1 MICGPYPKNPYK
13 KIVNQ
18 KYKIRDHNLG
28 YDFFFTNNFYT
39 NNCYTNNFYT
49 KNFYTK
55 NPSAGSAGVWW
66 PVLCSA
72 AHAPAAA
79 GGSVAFWAGGL
90 GGALGLAVCRAGG
103 RAARAS
109 AGPACR
115 GGVGSALPAG
125 GLARRPRPHPKKP

>member
-1 MICGPYPKNPYK
+1 MAPTRKNPYEK
-13 KIVNQ
+13 SVNQ

-28 YDFFFTNNFYT
+28 HE
-39 NNCYTNNFYT
+39 
-49 KNFYTK
+49 KNHKQLLYEK
-55 NPSAGSAGVWW
+55 LLYEKSVGWVGRRLVAG
-66 PVLCSA
+66 PVLSS
-72 AHAPAAA
+72 PRPRR
-79 GGSVAFWAGGL
+79 GQGL
-90 GGALGLAVCRAGG
+90 GGLLGRRPGVTLGLAVCRAGG